1 MTRTA
6 RAIAA
11 LIALALLTAGCSSEK
26 AVDLAG
32 TVVDPPFTIASDTLT
47 TEDGKPFTFAKDTTK
62 PLTLVFF
69 GYTNCPDICP
79 TVLSSIAS
87 GLTKLSAKQRDEVQ
101 LFFVTS
107 DPVRD
112 TGPVLKSYLQR
123 FDPSFSGLTGKIE
136 SIAKVGRSMGVF
148 VDDGAKLPN
157 GGYDPNSHTSYVI
170 GIDETHKAPI
180 FWGGDTAPIQF
191 ANDFKFLLTER
202 PEHLKGGSSGG

>member
-6 RAIAA
+6 RAVVA
-11 LIALALLTAGCSSEK
+11 LLALALLTAGCSSEK
-26 AVDLAG
+26 AVDLSG
-32 TVVDPPFTIASDTLT
+32 RVVDPPFTIATNTLT
-47 TEDGKPFTFAKDTTK
+47 TADGKPFTFGKDTTK

-69 GYTNCPDICP
+69 GYTHCPDICP
-79 TVLSSIAS
+79 TVLSTIAS
-87 GLTKLSAKQRDEVQ
+87 ALTKLSAEQRDEVE
-101 LFFVTS
+101 LLFVTS
-107 DPVRD
+107 DPKRD
-112 TGPVLKSYLQR
+112 TGDVMKSYLER
-123 FDPSFSGLTGKIE
+123 FDPTFRGLTGPIE

-170 GIDETHKAPI
+170 GIDDSGKAPI

-202 PEHLKGGSSGG
+202 PDHLKGGAPG